1 LAVTTKE
8 DDMYARRVSLQL
20 KPNSTAE
27 FTQRL
32 EKQVIPML
40 RKQNGFK
47 DEITFV
53 VPAGTEAFGVSLWDN
68 KENADAYNRGPY
80 AEVTKILANL
90 VEGTP
95 RVDTYE
101 VSNSTF
107 HKIGAAAKV

>member
-1 LAVTTKE
+1 
-8 DDMYARRVSLQL
+8 MYARRVSLHL

-40 RKQNGFK
+40 RKQKGFK

-53 VPAGTEAFGVSLWDN
+53 VPAGTDVFGVSLWDN
-68 KENADAYNRGPY
+68 KESADAYSRGPY
-80 AEVTKILANL
+80 AEVAKILANL
-90 VEGTP
+90 LDGAPQVE
-95 RVDTYE
+95 TYQ

-107 HKIGAAAKV
+107 HKIAAAATA

>member
-1 LAVTTKE
+1 
-8 DDMYARRVSLQL
+8 MYARRVSLHL

-53 VPAGTEAFGVSLWDN
+53 APAGTEAFGLSLWDN
-68 KENADAYNRGPY
+68 KENADAYSRGPY
-80 AEVTKILANL
+80 AEVTEILANL

-107 HKIGAAAKV
+107 HKIGAAVMA

>member
-1 LAVTTKE
+1 
-8 DDMYARRVSLQL
+8 MYARRVSMQL

-27 FTQRL
+27 FAQRL
-32 EKQVIPML
+32 ERQVIPML
-40 RKQNGFK
+40 QKQNGFR
-47 DEITFV
+47 DEIMFV
-53 VPAGTEAFGVSLWDN
+53 VPDGTEAFGVSLWDN

-80 AEVTKILANL
+80 GEVTKILANL

-107 HKIGAAAKV
+107 HKIGAAAQA

>member
-1 LAVTTKE
+1 
-8 DDMYARRVSLQL
+8 MYARRVSLQL

-53 VPAGTEAFGVSLWDN
+53 VPAGTEAFGVSLWDS

-80 AEVTKILANL
+80 AEVTKIMASL

-107 HKIGAAAKV
+107 HKISSAATA